1 MPITLSILL
10 VLTLSGCFMSD
21 PEPLLFGV
29 RVTGEGVEVKLPIC
43 KEEQIV
49 QITAYLPEPPQDVL
63 FEAAV
68 PAGTAAPDGSFT
80 LWQNGAW
87 KADGFP
93 SRKVD
98 QARTELPDVLDVG
111 YIDSKGGK
119 AGDALNLKAAAA
131 ATPPDGSYW
140 TRRGIR
146 TAKAIDDQLKCSS
159 RSAG

>member
-1 MPITLSILL
+1 MPIALSVLL
-10 VLTLSGCFMSD
+10 TLTLSGCFMSD

-29 RVTGEGVEVKLPIC
+29 RVTGGKVEVKLPVC
-43 KEEQIV
+43 KDEQIV
-49 QITAYLPEPPQDVL
+49 EITAYLPEPPQDVL
-63 FEAAV
+63 FEAAG
-68 PAGTAAPDGSFT
+68 PAGTASSDGSFT
-80 LWQNGAW
+80 LWQDGAW

-98 QARTELPDVLDVG
+98 QTRTELPDVLDVG
-111 YIDSKGGK
+111 YLDSKGGK

-131 ATPPDGSYW
+131 AAPPDGSYW

-159 RSAG
+159 PNAG